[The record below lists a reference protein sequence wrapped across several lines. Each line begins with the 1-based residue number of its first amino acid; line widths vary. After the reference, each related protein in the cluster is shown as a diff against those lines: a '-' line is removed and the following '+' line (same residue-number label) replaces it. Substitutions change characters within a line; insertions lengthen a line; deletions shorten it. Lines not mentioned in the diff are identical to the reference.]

1 MGHSNQ
7 ALTRNQAAV
16 LDVLKRRHKPMG
28 AYAILAELRDSGIA
42 HPPTVYRALDQLIE
56 LRLIHKIESLNAF
69 VTCSHADH
77 HHIHPVALLV
87 CKDCGQVEEIEMEQ
101 DFVSVKRHIAQK
113 GFSMDH
119 ALIELVGHCGPCQSN
134 SGQV

>member
-1 MGHSNQ
+1 MGHSKQ
-7 ALTRNQAAV
+7 DLTRNQAAV
-16 LDVLKRRHKPMG
+16 LDVLKRKHKPMG

-56 LRLIHKIESLNAF
+56 IGLIHKIESLNAF

-77 HHIHPVALLV
+77 HHTSPVALLV
-87 CKDCGQVEEIEMEQ
+87 CKDCGQVEEIEMGQ
-101 DFVSVKRHIAQK
+101 DFALMKHHVAQK
-113 GFSMDH
+113 GFSMDQ

-134 SGQV
+134 SSRS